1 MQLLTKYAG
10 RGPTKARTTIGR
22 DHVLV
27 VLADTL
33 TRAERILVDNGHWAG
48 VDQQRSAIQDVM
60 RPEAI
65 KLVEEALYRD
75 VVGFMS
81 ANHGDPDLG
90 AEVFILGPS
99 EDAETGL
106 HEAETSE

>member
-1 MQLLTKYAG
+1 
-10 RGPTKARTTIGR
+10 
-22 DHVLV
+22 
-27 VLADTL
+27 
-33 TRAERILVDNGHWAG
+33 
-48 VDQQRSAIQDVM
+48 M